1 MEDYYHNNFKEY
13 YKQTFHVDPFSFLSP
28 LEKKLAT
35 GASVLDIGCG
45 SGLDLFWFG
54 ERGYEVVGFE
64 KSKGLAQ
71 LVGKNAGCEV
81 IEGDFETYDFS
92 GLSVDAILLVGALV
106 HLPYEQF
113 KPVFENISTCLN
125 DTGKIL
131 VTMKEGSGLFEDADG
146 RVFYLWQDNDLREI
160 FAELGYEIL
169 EFNRQVSLV
178 RESDIWLGYVLERKT
193 VGPG

>member
-1 MEDYYHNNFKEY
+1 MEDYYQHNFNKY
-13 YKQTFHVDPFSFLSP
+13 HQQTFHVDPSSFLSP
-28 LEKKLAT
+28 LENKLKP
-35 GASVLDIGCG
+35 GAAVLDVGCG
-45 SGLDLFWFG
+45 SGRDLLWFR
-54 ERGYEVVGFE
+54 ERSYSVVGFE
-64 KSKGLAQ
+64 KPKGMVQLAR
-71 LVGKNAGCEV
+71 KNAGCEV
-81 IEGDFETYDFS
+81 IEGDFKTYDFS
-92 GLSVDAILLVGALV
+92 RLSMDAILLVGALV

-131 VTMKEGSGLFEDADG
+131 VTLKEGSGLFEDEDG

-178 RESDIWLGYVLERKT
+178 RESDIWLGYVLEKKLH
-193 VGPG
+193 